1 MANPKRDPGISLIKN
16 VLFRVAFAGIILL
29 ELFICGLS
37 LSGLAQILPEN
48 NKFVGYVLIILLLI
62 SLFAI
67 GAASHL
73 IFQRFTRAQ
82 YVVAKSERW
91 LVERRQ
97 PVASLKRRKSLRY
110 WTAWVPTAAVM
121 IACVFLDSTFALTS
135 HLFHA
140 GSVKLIGYRVSIPL
154 NWIVGYSAPFEGGNQ
169 TWSYVTAKR
178 TKGMLRA
185 GREYFQ
191 GRQSHLTISEMAFY
205 GAAGDQV
212 ERNRHPPTFE
222 RERLISSRTIT
233 FAGGEITC
241 ADYASSYDDQGDR
254 REVSC
259 VTPRGDFS
267 CFFDGSQEEALDFF
281 RVLQSIRSDH

>member
-1 MANPKRDPGISLIKN
+1 MADRKPNALFSLVEN

-82 YVVAKSERW
+82 YVVAESERW
-91 LVERRQ
+91 LAERRET
-97 PVASLKRRKSLRY
+97 VVSLKRRKSLRY
-110 WTAWVPTAAVM
+110 WTAWIPTVAVM

-140 GSVKLIGYRVSIPL
+140 GIC
-154 NWIVGYSAPFEGGNQ
+154 Q
-169 TWSYVTAKR
+169 T
-178 TKGMLRA
+178 
-185 GREYFQ
+185 
-191 GRQSHLTISEMAFY
+191 
-205 GAAGDQV
+205 D
-212 ERNRHPPTFE
+212 
-222 RERLISSRTIT
+222 RLPSFNPAELDCRIQ
-233 FAGGEITC
+233 C
-241 ADYASSYDDQGDR
+241 A
-254 REVSC
+254 V
-259 VTPRGDFS
+259 
-267 CFFDGSQEEALDFF
+267 
-281 RVLQSIRSDH
+281 